1 MFSTRG
7 SRGLPWVVIFSG
19 LLQSCSESSG
29 TAPPPPEDPAPSSVS
44 VNPDRVTVDVVGETV
59 QFTAVV
65 RDQLGREMPD
75 VPVTWYCSD
84 EAVATVSTGGLATAV
99 GDGTATV
106 LAAASASAFG
116 WAEMTVSGTPISIV
130 TGNFPPGVVSLPYS
144 RTLEAEGVTTP
155 SWGVSAGSLPE
166 GLVLDEA
173 TGEVSGTPV
182 SAGTS
187 TFTVMLSG
195 SGHSTTREFFLTI
208 VTDEFGLDFGE
219 DQFALIPAGEF
230 QMGSEDGDADERPV
244 HAVKITKPFLI
255 QKTEVTQYQWESV
268 MGSNPSV
275 FLDCGQVCPVERVP
289 WELAR
294 DFIEAL
300 NTLDPGKNYR
310 LPTEAEWEYAARAGT
325 TGDFGG
331 TGVIDEMGWTV
342 DNSGGKTHWV
352 AHKLP
357 NDWGLYDMHGNARE
371 WVQDWYS
378 ATYYAESPQEDPP
391 GPATGSWRVNRGGA
405 VDASILQARSA
416 ARRRGYA
423 SVAYSA
429 TGLRL
434 VRDPD

>member
-1 MFSTRG
+1 
-7 SRGLPWVVIFSG
+7 
-19 LLQSCSESSG
+19 
-29 TAPPPPEDPAPSSVS
+29 
-44 VNPDRVTVDVVGETV
+44 
-59 QFTAVV
+59 
-65 RDQLGREMPD
+65 
-75 VPVTWYCSD
+75 
-84 EAVATVSTGGLATAV
+84 
-99 GDGTATV
+99 
-106 LAAASASAFG
+106 
-116 WAEMTVSGTPISIV
+116 
-130 TGNFPPGVVSLPYS
+130 
-144 RTLEAEGVTTP
+144 
-155 SWGVSAGSLPE
+155 
-166 GLVLDEA
+166 
-173 TGEVSGTPV
+173 
-182 SAGTS
+182 
-187 TFTVMLSG
+187 
-195 SGHSTTREFFLTI
+195 
-208 VTDEFGLDFGE
+208 
-219 DQFALIPAGEF
+219 
-230 QMGSEDGDADERPV
+230 
-244 HAVKITKPFLI
+244 
-255 QKTEVTQYQWESV
+255 EVTQYQWESV

-275 FLDCGQVCPVERVP
+275 FIDCGQVCPVERVP

-325 TGDFGG
+325 SGDFGG

-352 AHKLP
+352 AQKLP
-357 NDWGLYDMHGNARE
+357 NAWGLYDMHGNARE

-378 ATYYAESPQEDPP
+378 ATYYQESPLEDPP